1 MDDYIEVAESFAQ
14 ALVARDFDRAYALL
28 SPELRAS
35 LSPQALQESLRSM
48 YAGYA
53 PDDSLVSANL
63 EREFCSDNWPQKE
76 PGDLGF
82 AYVGILGSEFVEAV
96 RVVVSESIEGAQ
108 IRQVDW
114 GRP

>member
-1 MDDYIEVAESFAQ
+1 MGVYTEVAESFAQ

-35 LSPQALQESLRSM
+35 LSPQTLQENLRSM

-53 PDDSLVSANL
+53 PDDSPISASL
-63 EREFCSDNWPQKE
+63 EREFCSDNWPRKE
-76 PGDLGF
+76 PGDLGS
-82 AYVGILGSEFVEAV
+82 AYVNILGSAFVEAV
-96 RVVVSESIEGAQ
+96 TVVVSASAEGAR
-108 IRQVDW
+108 IRQVGW